1 MKDFYTKK
9 QFTKVR
15 DNMIELLAPAGDLE
29 KLKIALMYG
38 ADAVF
43 IGGQD
48 FSLRARASNFTIDDI
63 KEATSFAHERSKK
76 VYVTTNIIP
85 HNEDMGGLLEYL
97 KALEDAHVDAI
108 ISASPFI
115 IDTALKET
123 NLEVHLSTQQS
134 AMNAETVNFWHR
146 RGIKRVVLARELDK
160 YQIQKLIKKT
170 DADIEVFI
178 HGGMCMSYSGRCS
191 LSNNMTDRDAN
202 RGGCAHSCRWNYQL
216 VSDDHVVSENTF
228 SMSSKDLEA
237 LEQIPFLIDS
247 GVSSLKIEGRMK
259 SLHYIATVVST
270 YRKLIDDYL
279 RLGTIADFEPY
290 MIELQKAENRLA
302 SHGYLEG
309 LPGVEQ
315 QLYQMRSEKPTQLFI
330 GLIQSFDPDK
340 MEAIIEQRNYF
351 ECGDEIE
358 IFHPNGQTSFF
369 KLEKM
374 TDLEN
379 NDVSVARHP
388 KQILKIEIP
397 FAVEPYAMLRK
408 R

>member
-1 MKDFYTKK
+1 
-9 QFTKVR
+9 
-15 DNMIELLAPAGDLE
+15 MIELLAPAGDLE

-48 FSLRARASNFTIDDI
+48 FSLRARASNFSMDDI
-63 KEATSFAHERSKK
+63 KEATSFAHEKGKK

-85 HNEDMGGLLEYL
+85 HNEDLDGLIDYL
-97 KALEDAHVDAI
+97 KALESCEVDAI
-108 ISASPFI
+108 ISASPYI
-115 IDTALKET
+115 IDMAIKHTK
-123 NLEVHLSTQQS
+123 LEVHLSTQQS
-134 AMNAETVNFWHR
+134 AMNAETVNFWYQ
-146 RGIKRVVLARELDK
+146 RGIKRIVLARELDK
-160 YQIQKLIKKT
+160 HQIQKLISKT

-202 RGGCAHSCRWNYQL
+202 RGGCAHSCRWNYEL
-216 VSDDHVVSENTF
+216 VSQDETISEHTF

-247 GVSSLKIEGRMK
+247 GVKSLKIEGRMK

-270 YRKLIDDYL
+270 YRRLIDDYL
-279 RLGTIADFEPY
+279 KDKAIKDFEPY

-330 GLIQSFDPDK
+330 GLVQSYNIDTK
-340 MEAIIEQRNYF
+340 QAIIEQRNYF
-351 ECGDEIE
+351 EIGTEIE
-358 IFHPNGQTSFF
+358 VFHPNGSISSFT
-369 KLEKM
+369 LEKM
-374 TDLEN
+374 TDLE
-379 NDVSVARHP
+379 DVIVDVARHP
-388 KQILKIEIP
+388 KQILKIDIP
-397 FAVEPYAMLRK
+397 VAVEPYAMLRRK
-408 R
+408 

>member
-1 MKDFYTKK
+1 
-9 QFTKVR
+9 
-15 DNMIELLAPAGDLE
+15 MIELLAPAGDLE

-48 FSLRARASNFTIDDI
+48 FSLRARASNFNIDDI
-63 KEATSFAHERSKK
+63 KEATSFAHEKGKK

-85 HNEDMGGLLEYL
+85 HNEDLDGLIDYLIVLESC
-97 KALEDAHVDAI
+97 EVDAI
-108 ISASPFI
+108 ISASPYI
-115 IDTALKET
+115 IDMAIKHTK
-123 NLEVHLSTQQS
+123 LEVHLSTQQS
-134 AMNAETVNFWHR
+134 AMNAETVNFWYQ
-146 RGIKRVVLARELDK
+146 RGIKRIVLARELDK
-160 YQIQKLIKKT
+160 HQIQKLISKT

-202 RGGCAHSCRWNYQL
+202 RGGCAHSCRWNYEL
-216 VSDDHVVSENTF
+216 VSQDETISEHTF

-247 GVSSLKIEGRMK
+247 GVKSLKIEGRMK

-270 YRKLIDDYL
+270 YRRLIDDYL
-279 RLGTIADFEPY
+279 KDRAIKDFEPY

-330 GLIQSFDPDK
+330 GLVQSYNIDTK
-340 MEAIIEQRNYF
+340 QAIIEQRNYF
-351 ECGDEIE
+351 EIGTEIE
-358 IFHPNGQTSFF
+358 VFHPNGSISSFT
-369 KLEKM
+369 LEKM
-374 TDLEN
+374 TDLE
-379 NDVSVARHP
+379 DVIVDVARHP
-388 KQILKIEIP
+388 KQILKIDIP
-397 FAVEPYAMLRK
+397 VAVEPYAMLRRK
-408 R
+408 

>member
-1 MKDFYTKK
+1 
-9 QFTKVR
+9 
-15 DNMIELLAPAGDLE
+15 MIELLAPAGDLE

-48 FSLRARASNFTIDDI
+48 FSLRARASNFSIDDI
-63 KEATSFAHERSKK
+63 KEAALFAHEKGKK

-85 HNEDMGGLLEYL
+85 HNEDLNGLIDYL
-97 KALEDAHVDAI
+97 KALESCEVDAI
-108 ISASPFI
+108 ISASPYI
-115 IDTALKET
+115 IDMAIKHTK
-123 NLEVHLSTQQS
+123 LEVHLSTQQS
-134 AMNAETVNFWHR
+134 AMNAETVNFWYQ
-146 RGIKRVVLARELDK
+146 RGIKRIVLARELDK
-160 YQIQKLIKKT
+160 YQIQKLISKT

-202 RGGCAHSCRWNYQL
+202 RGGCAHSCRWNYEL
-216 VSDDHVVSENTF
+216 VSQDQPISEHTF

-237 LEQIPFLIDS
+237 LEQIPYLIDS
-247 GVSSLKIEGRMK
+247 GVKSLKIEGRMK

-270 YRKLIDDYL
+270 YRRLIDDYL
-279 RLGTIADFEPY
+279 KNKAIEDFEPY

-330 GLIQSFDPDK
+330 GLVQSYDIDTK
-340 MEAIIEQRNYF
+340 QAIIEQRNYF
-351 ECGDEIE
+351 EIGTEIE
-358 IFHPNGQTSFF
+358 VFHPNGSISSFT
-369 KLEKM
+369 LEKM
-374 TDLEN
+374 TDLE
-379 NDVSVARHP
+379 DVFVDVARHP
-388 KQILKIEIP
+388 KQILKIDIP
-397 FAVEPYAMLRK
+397 FAVEPYAMLRRK
-408 R
+408 